1 MRFSTRSRTAKTFL
15 TQETGSKRSET
26 SCFAEEPRFAREH
39 TEGRPVIDPKLSH
52 SPQGFRAPRSSIT
65 TGHYRPRPPQ
75 CQCSAYAN
83 WSIIPRDLY
92 LLPKPVANTVRYQPS
107 TPSSPLLAAIPSAH
121 TGVALRAGAP
131 LGVHHLATVS
141 LRCVRRKFNSDRYRF
156 WESLLNL
163 AKLLCNGLKRTP
175 SSTNLLLLICFT
187 SYSQQP
193 RHLPGTWIIHV
204 CTDFVERTH

>member
-52 SPQGFRAPRSSIT
+52 SPQGFRSAALIY
-65 TGHYRPRPPQ
+65 HYRPLPAKASPVPVQCLCKLVYYSPRP
-75 CQCSAYAN
+75 
-83 WSIIPRDLY
+83 
-92 LLPKPVANTVRYQPS
+92 LPTPVANTVRYQPS

-204 CTDFVERTH
+204 CTEFVERTH